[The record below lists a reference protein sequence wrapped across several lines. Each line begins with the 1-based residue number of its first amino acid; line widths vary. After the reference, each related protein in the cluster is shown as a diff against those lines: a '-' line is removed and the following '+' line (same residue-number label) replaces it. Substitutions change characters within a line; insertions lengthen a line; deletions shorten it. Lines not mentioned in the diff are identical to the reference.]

1 MAVITNLNDSNLG
14 STVQAYDAGLASIA
28 GLTTAAD
35 KMIYTTASDAYAV
48 SDLKS
53 TGRSFLGSSD
63 ISSALATLDLVK
75 VTITGMDG
83 LSTIPTPTIYTVP
96 GGKSF
101 IPVQAYVR
109 LTALT
114 GLATT
119 GVIKIYNDTQSIDLF
134 PNTTLTGLTATG
146 KVFPLI
152 LSSSVLPVSV
162 AGDVLKVTMTTAYTV
177 ATVVTLSVDLVGYL
191 V

>member
-1 MAVITNLNDSNLG
+1 MAVITNLNDSNLS

-35 KMIYTTASDAYAV
+35 KMIYTTASDTYAV

-53 TGRSFLGSSD
+53 TGRSFLASSD
-63 ISSALATLDLVK
+63 ISSALATLDLIK

-83 LSTIPTPTIYTVP
+83 LSTIVTPTIYTVP

-101 IPVQAYVR
+101 IPMQAYVR

-114 GLATT
+114 GLATV
-119 GVIKIYNDTQSIDLF
+119 GVIKLYNDTQTLDLF
-134 PNTTLTGLTATG
+134 PNTTLTGVTAVG
-146 KVFPLI
+146 KAFPLI
-152 LSSSVLPVSV
+152 LPVSVLPVCV
-162 AGDVLKVTMTTAYTV
+162 AGDVIKVAMTTAYTV
-177 ATVVTLSVDLVGYL
+177 ATTVTLSVDLIGYL